1 MNPSKGENRNYYYYY
16 LFLSDIKIMQ
26 YMNWSVEG
34 VDNIQL
40 FHDQVFRK
48 KRLTTGTKHQ
58 NIVFKASEEL
68 RKKQYATWG
77 ITIIHL
83 GNQYPHDLSIYHFL
97 INKPLQIIIS
107 GYGRFIAPSRFFW

>member
-1 MNPSKGENRNYYYYY
+1 M
-16 LFLSDIKIMQ
+16 SDIKIMQ

-40 FHDQVFRK
+40 FHDQIFRK
-48 KRLTTGTKHQ
+48 KGLTTGTKHQ

-77 ITIIHL
+77 IIIIHI
-83 GNQYPHDLSIYHFL
+83 DKSI
-97 INKPLQIIIS
+97 S
-107 GYGRFIAPSRFFW
+107 T